1 MFDLP
6 LDKTVFV
13 VCIAAY
19 TLVTAWTDLRLR
31 KIYNNVTVPMWVA
44 GWAYQ
49 AVFHQWDGILDGL
62 CGFGVGFG
70 LLFVLWMVGSAG
82 GGDVKLLGGLSVW
95 LGASLTLKVVFASLI
110 FVVLGTFGVL
120 VAGVCKRGWRKT
132 RDRYRRTKSNTS
144 RGRNV
149 PGETSAQRSDRRV
162 MAFAMPV
169 ALATWSV
176 LLLFQNQW

>member
-6 LDKTVFV
+6 LDKTVFI
-13 VCIAAY
+13 VCIVAY
-19 TLVTAWTDLRLR
+19 TLATAWTDLRLR
-31 KIYNNVTVPMWVA
+31 KIYNKVTVPMWLA
-44 GWAYQ
+44 GWVYQ
-49 AVFHQWDGILDGL
+49 GVFHQWDGMLNGL

-70 LLFVLWMVGSAG
+70 LLFVLWMIGTAG

-95 LGASLTLKVVFASLI
+95 LGAGLTFKVVFASLI
-110 FVVLGTFGVL
+110 IVVLGTFGVL

-132 RDRYRRTKSNTS
+132 RDRYRRKKTPGS
-144 RGRNV
+144 RKAVR
-149 PGETSAQRSDRRV
+149 ETNAQLSERRV